1 MRAGQIQMMLTKS
14 TFSIPLR
21 YFFNLT
27 NGREVIPDID
37 GIKLRDI
44 DAVMVYVF
52 EIIDQV
58 KSQPDA
64 SREDWLGWR
73 LEIADASGRRVHSVP
88 LDNRADWFGSPGE
101 LPRTLVLHS

>member
-1 MRAGQIQMMLTKS
+1 MLKQS
-14 TFSIPLR
+14 TFSRPSR

-37 GIKLRDI
+37 GIELSDI
-44 DAVMVYVF
+44 NDLMIYVF
-52 EIIDQV
+52 EMIDQV
-58 KSQPDA
+58 KSEPDA
-64 SREDWLGWR
+64 SEVDWLGWR

-88 LDNRADWFGSPGE
+88 LDDTSDWFGSSAE